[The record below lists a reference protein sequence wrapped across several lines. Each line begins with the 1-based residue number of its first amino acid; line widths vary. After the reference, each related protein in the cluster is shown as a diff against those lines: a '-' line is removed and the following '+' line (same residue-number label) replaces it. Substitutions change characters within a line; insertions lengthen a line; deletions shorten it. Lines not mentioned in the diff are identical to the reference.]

1 MPSHSQSKLS
11 TLAAVILCLNLSGC
25 ALFGW
30 DTERGITINKK
41 AVERTPLNLSD
52 PAPLRPSSPRWI
64 VITPEN
70 QAQVF
75 KELKDKNV
83 DQVLFGLTDDG
94 YEELATDTAQVRN
107 FIAQQ
112 REILKKYREYYEP
125 KTEEKK

>member
-1 MPSHSQSKLS
+1 MRIIAAALLLS
-11 TLAAVILCLNLSGC
+11 LSGC
-25 ALFGW
+25 AWLNH
-30 DTERGITINKK
+30 DITIFKK
-41 AVERTPLNLSD
+41 QEPRIPLNLAD
-52 PAPLRPSSPRWI
+52 PAPLRPGTPNWI

-94 YEELATDTAQVRN
+94 YEALATDSAQVRN
-107 FIAQQ
+107 FIAQL

-125 KTEEKK
+125 KADEKK